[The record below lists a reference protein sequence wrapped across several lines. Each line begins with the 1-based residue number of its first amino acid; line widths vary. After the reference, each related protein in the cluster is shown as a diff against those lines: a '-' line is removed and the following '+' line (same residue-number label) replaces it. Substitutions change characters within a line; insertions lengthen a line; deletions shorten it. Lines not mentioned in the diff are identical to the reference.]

1 MQVMER
7 LLFCYCFLL
16 NCVLSPLT
24 LLTLSHKLP
33 CSSQLSPRTCTTMYK
48 MLQPRRIYWKLAV
61 AMNEMNAVFA
71 DCLFAL
77 LLFSIS
83 TQMKRL

>member
-16 NCVLSPLT
+16 KCVLSPLT
-24 LLTLSHKLP
+24 LLTLSHTLP
-33 CSSQLSPRTCTTMYK
+33 RSSQLSPRTCTTMCK

-61 AMNEMNAVFA
+61 AMNEINGVFA
-71 DCLFAL
+71 DCLVAS
-77 LLFSIS
+77 LLFLIL